1 MNNEMISQLQFDRI
15 KKEIQARAIGNYS
28 KKRISDMT
36 VSTNLQTVLD
46 RQEETR
52 EARLILESSQHVP
65 FMGLPR
71 IDALTEQVKKG
82 LILQPTDLIE
92 YADFLRSS
100 RMITKFFDKNQYQTP
115 LLFAYSKHLPDL
127 INVEELIDQKIKN
140 NKVSDDASR
149 NLRKVRKQLQL
160 IEKEIQSKLLK
171 FLRHPKNKEMIQE
184 AMIVQKGEYY
194 TIPIKASYKNKIDG
208 TIIDES
214 NKRTTVF
221 IEPTVI
227 SKLNERYQL
236 LKAEEISEEY
246 QVLAA
251 LTGAIAENE
260 EVIDLLIE
268 TITVLD
274 IIFARAKVSRE
285 INGITPRINKSEH
298 IIIKQGRHPFYLSMR
313 YHWMLKSV
321 KTIEA

>member
-1 MNNEMISQLQFDRI
+1 MDNEMISQLQFDRI

-160 IEKEIQSKLLK
+160 IEKEIQSKITEIL
-171 FLRHPKNKEMIQE
+171 
-184 AMIVQKGEYY
+184 
-194 TIPIKASYKNKIDG
+194 ASSEKQRNDPR
-208 TIIDES
+208 S
-214 NKRTTVF
+214 NDCSKRR
-221 IEPTVI
+221 ILYD
-227 SKLNERYQL
+227 SYQSQL
-236 LKAEEISEEY
+236 
-246 QVLAA
+246 
-251 LTGAIAENE
+251 
-260 EVIDLLIE
+260 
-268 TITVLD
+268 
-274 IIFARAKVSRE
+274 
-285 INGITPRINKSEH
+285 
-298 IIIKQGRHPFYLSMR
+298 
-313 YHWMLKSV
+313 
-321 KTIEA
+321 

>member
-1 MNNEMISQLQFDRI
+1 MDNEMISQLQFDRI

-115 LLFAYSKHLPDL
+115 LLFA
-127 INVEELIDQKIKN
+127 
-140 NKVSDDASR
+140 
-149 NLRKVRKQLQL
+149 
-160 IEKEIQSKLLK
+160 
-171 FLRHPKNKEMIQE
+171 
-184 AMIVQKGEYY
+184 
-194 TIPIKASYKNKIDG
+194 
-208 TIIDES
+208 
-214 NKRTTVF
+214 
-221 IEPTVI
+221 
-227 SKLNERYQL
+227 
-236 LKAEEISEEY
+236 
-246 QVLAA
+246 
-251 LTGAIAENE
+251 
-260 EVIDLLIE
+260 
-268 TITVLD
+268 
-274 IIFARAKVSRE
+274 
-285 INGITPRINKSEH
+285 
-298 IIIKQGRHPFYLSMR
+298 
-313 YHWMLKSV
+313 
-321 KTIEA
+321 